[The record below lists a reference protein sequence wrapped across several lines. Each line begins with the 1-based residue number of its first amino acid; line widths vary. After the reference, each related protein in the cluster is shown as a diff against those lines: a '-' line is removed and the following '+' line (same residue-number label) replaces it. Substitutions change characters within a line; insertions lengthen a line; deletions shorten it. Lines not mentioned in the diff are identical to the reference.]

1 MNIEC
6 RHCDHGWY
14 APSIDSEPAVAAFK
28 KCYPELRASAIRQLK
43 EILGL
48 GMMDTKQ
55 LATHVMTTEG
65 KCFHCQA
72 PLLVTVHFVKECQ
85 MCGAINLDIFNA
97 QPAIARH

>member
-1 MNIEC
+1 MPSLNRMNIEC
-6 RHCDHGWY
+6 RHCNHGWH
-14 APSIDSEPAVAAFK
+14 APGIDSEAAVAEFK
-28 KCYPELRASAIRQLK
+28 QCYPVPAARPIRQLK
-43 EILGL
+43 DILGL

-72 PLLVTVHFVKECQ
+72 PLLLTRHFVKECQ

-97 QPAIARH
+97 